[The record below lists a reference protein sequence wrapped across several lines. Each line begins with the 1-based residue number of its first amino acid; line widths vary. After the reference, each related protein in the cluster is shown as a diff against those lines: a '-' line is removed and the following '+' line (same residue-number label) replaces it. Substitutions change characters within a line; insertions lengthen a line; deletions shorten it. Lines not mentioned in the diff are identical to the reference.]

1 MDSPDPIDTRSA
13 MRIVDVHS
21 HMLPPSYLALFDE
34 AGVDPAA
41 IDGFPQPA
49 WSADKAL
56 AFVDEIGMDYTVLTI
71 SSPHI
76 HLGSDERACYWA
88 RRINEEF
95 ADFCSAQ
102 PDRFGFCAVLPTPCV
117 DESIEEARRALDDLG
132 ALGVKIPS
140 NANGVYAGDKRFEP
154 LYDFLDEREA
164 IVIIH
169 PNAPQKVPGGC
180 FTAGPKPLF
189 EFVVDTTRTVLD
201 LITSGTLARHP
212 HLKVVVPHAGSYLP
226 LVAARLAGISR
237 VLVPAGMMEPVDV
250 DEEISRLW
258 FDIAGDIFP
267 TGLPALLSIAN
278 SEHVMFGADFP
289 YTPAPLIAAR
299 NEQLLTCPEL
309 DGIRDDVMH
318 ANAERLFNLR

>member
-1 MDSPDPIDTRSA
+1 

-21 HMLPPSYLALFDE
+21 HMLPPSYLAFFDE
-34 AGVDPAA
+34 AGADPKS
-41 IDGFPQPA
+41 IDGFPQPK
-49 WSADKAL
+49 WSAEKAL
-56 AFVDEIGMDYTVLTI
+56 AFVDEVGIDYSVLTI

-76 HLGSDERACYWA
+76 YLGKPARSAYLA

-95 ADFCSAQ
+95 ADFCSAHA
-102 PDRFGFCAVLPTPCV
+102 DRFGFCAVLPTPCV
-117 DESIEEARRALDDLG
+117 DESVEEARHALDDLG
-132 ALGVKIPS
+132 ALGVKITS
-140 NANGVYAGDKRFEP
+140 NAGGVYAGDVRFEP
-154 LYDFLDEREA
+154 LYDFLDARGSV
-164 IVIIH
+164 VIIH
-169 PNAPQKVPGGC
+169 PNAPQEVPQGC

-189 EFVVDTTRTVLD
+189 EFVADTTRTVLD

-212 HLKVVVPHAGSYLP
+212 HMRVVVPHAGSYLP

-250 DEEISRLW
+250 DEEIGRLW

-267 TGLPALLSIAN
+267 TGLPALLSMADPKHI
-278 SEHVMFGADFP
+278 VFGADFP

-309 DGIRDDVMH
+309 EGIREDVMH
-318 ANAERLFNLR
+318 ANADRLFGLR